1 MRGPTP
7 PMMRPSPHPADGAEA
22 ALVAPRSPARS
33 GQREEVEAGAGGGAR
48 QREAKEGVDEG
59 DGEAGED
66 ALVDLGL
73 AGAEAAAE
81 LLGTV
86 AHRAAGAVRQ
96 GGDERGQI
104 VLVRGDDAGQ
114 AGGAPDGR
122 ERVCRW
128 VDLLGHAQSGGGWGL
143 AISGT
148 FCTVRGFCQRKS
160 LLRTIIPVLRV
171 KEGQLSGGNSRVSQ
185 AKVLRGISKALDS
198 ASNPAIVHF
207 CSNDGRTP
215 IIRLATGL
223 TTV

>member
-1 MRGPTP
+1 VIRHGQ
-7 PMMRPSPHPADGAEA
+7 RRLSPSRR
-22 ALVAPRSPARS
+22 VR
-33 GQREEVEAGAGGGAR
+33 REEVEAGAGGGAR
-48 QREAKEGVDEG
+48 QREAEEGVDEG

-73 AGAEAAAE
+73 AGAEAAVE
-81 LLGTV
+81 LLGAV
-86 AHRAAGAVRQ
+86 AHRGAGAVPT
-96 GGDERGQI
+96 GGDERGE
-104 VLVRGDDAGQ
+104 VVVRGDDAGQ

-171 KEGQLSGGNSRVSQ
+171 KEGHWS
-185 AKVLRGISKALDS
+185 LD
-198 ASNPAIVHF
+198 
-207 CSNDGRTP
+207 
-215 IIRLATGL
+215 
-223 TTV
+223 